1 MASSAWLCCYVCRQK
16 EALKNATE
24 AFQEE
29 KAAHIELY
37 EKQQQ
42 VRTD

>member
-1 MASSAWLCCYVCRQK
+1 MFCRQK

-24 AFQEE
+24 AFHEE
-29 KAAHIELY
+29 KTVHIELY

-42 VRTD
+42 VRND